1 VKSVIINGQRHQ
13 TAAENVS
20 ALIAELGFASGT
32 VLIEHNGMALRPA
45 EWNQRPIRDGDQ
57 FELLRIAAGG

>member
-32 VLIEHNGMALRPA
+32 VLVEHNSTALRPG
-45 EWNQRPIRDGDQ
+45 EWNQRPIRDGDRL
-57 FELLRIAAGG
+57 ELLRIAAGG